1 MLSDPQFWVAIAF
14 IIFIIAIFNP
24 VKKILTSSLDEKIN
38 EIKDNIEEAENLK
51 NKTQLILSDIKKR
64 QNEVE
69 EEIKKIHIN
78 AEERIK
84 ILEKQVEEK
93 IKGQSDKRELI
104 AKSKIDQLV
113 RDINLQIQQNISQTA
128 ISVTLDLLE
137 KKLNKEEKQ
146 NIINK
151 SITELNAI
159 LKTN

>member
-14 IIFIIAIFNP
+14 VIFIIAIFNP

-38 EIKDNIEEAENLK
+38 EIKNSIEEAESLK
-51 NKTQLILSDIKKR
+51 NETQVTLNNIKDR

-84 ILEKQVEEK
+84 ILEKQIEEK
-93 IKGQSDKRELI
+93 IKGQSDKRELV

-128 ISVTLDLLE
+128 INATLDLLE
-137 KKLNKEEKQ
+137 KKLNQEEKQ
-146 NIINK
+146 NSLLLCLRLYREK
-151 SITELNAI
+151 YD
-159 LKTN
+159 

>member
-14 IIFIIAIFNP
+14 VIFIIAIFNP

-38 EIKDNIEEAENLK
+38 EIKNSIEEAESLK
-51 NKTQLILSDIKKR
+51 NETQVTLNNIKER

-84 ILEKQVEEK
+84 ILEKQIEEK
-93 IKGQSDKRELI
+93 IKGQSDKRELV

-128 ISVTLDLLE
+128 INATLDLLE
-137 KKLNKEEKQ
+137 KKLNQEEKQ
-146 NIINK
+146 DIINK
-151 SITELNAI
+151 SITELNSI

>member
-14 IIFIIAIFNP
+14 VIFIIAIFNP

-38 EIKDNIEEAENLK
+38 EIKNSIEEAESLK
-51 NKTQLILSDIKKR
+51 NETQVTLNNIKDR

-84 ILEKQVEEK
+84 ILEKQIEEK
-93 IKGQSDKRELI
+93 IKGQSDKRELV

-128 ISVTLDLLE
+128 INATLDLLE
-137 KKLNKEEKQ
+137 KKLNQEEKQ

-151 SITELNAI
+151 SITELNSI

>member
-14 IIFIIAIFNP
+14 VIFIIAIFNP

-38 EIKDNIEEAENLK
+38 EIKNSIEEAESLK
-51 NKTQLILSDIKKR
+51 NETKVTLNNIKAR

-84 ILEKQVEEK
+84 ILEKQTEEK
-93 IKGQSDKRELI
+93 IRGQSDKRELV

-128 ISVTLDLLE
+128 INATLDLLE
-137 KKLNKEEKQ
+137 KKLNQEEKQ

-151 SITELNAI
+151 SITELNSI

>member
-14 IIFIIAIFNP
+14 VIFIIAIFNP

-38 EIKDNIEEAENLK
+38 EIKNSIEEAESLK
-51 NKTQLILSDIKKR
+51 NETKVTLNNIKER

-84 ILEKQVEEK
+84 ILEKQIEEK
-93 IKGQSDKRELI
+93 IKGQSDKRELV

-128 ISVTLDLLE
+128 INATLDLLE
-137 KKLNKEEKQ
+137 KKLNQEEKQ

-151 SITELNAI
+151 SITELNSI